1 MTTPTEAAPFVVEQP
16 GVYADIPAEVY
27 HADPVPAGSLSSTGA
42 RKLLPPS
49 CPALYRHWV
58 DNPQPPK
65 HEFDLGHA
73 AHTLVLGAGPE
84 IVEIEHDSWRTNA
97 AKDKAKAAREAGKVP
112 LLSADYATV
121 HAMAAALREHPTAA
135 ALLRPEGGRPE
146 LSAFWVD
153 PDTRIWCRL
162 RTDWLDVSR
171 PGRLIVPDY
180 KTCASA
186 APDDLQR
193 AIWDFGYHQQADWYL
208 GGLRALG
215 LANEDSQ
222 FVFIFQE
229 RRPPYLVTVAQPDPF
244 AMRIGAHL
252 NREARMTYRECVQSG
267 RWPGYT
273 DDVALISLPG
283 WVENRYAKELM

>member
-1 MTTPTEAAPFVVEQP
+1 MTEPKPFVVEQP
-16 GVYADIPAEVY
+16 GVYSDIPNDVY
-27 HADPVPAGSLSSTGA
+27 HADPVSAGSLSSTGA

-49 CPALYRHWV
+49 CPALYKHWR
-58 DNPQPPK
+58 DNGQDPK
-65 HEFDLGHA
+65 RDFDLGHA
-73 AHTLVLGAGPE
+73 AHTLVLGDGPG
-84 IVEIEHDSWRTNA
+84 IVEVEHDSWRTNA
-97 AKDKAKAAREAGKVP
+97 AKDAAADAREAGKVP
-112 LLSADYATV
+112 LLTKDYAV
-121 HAMAAALREHPTAA
+121 VQEMAAALRAHPTAA

-146 LSAFWVD
+146 LSMFWVD
-153 PDTRIWCRL
+153 QETRIWCRA

-180 KTCASA
+180 KTCVSA

-193 AIWDFGYHQQADWYL
+193 AIWDHGYHQQADWYL

-215 LANEDSQ
+215 LASEDSQ

-229 RRPPYLVTVAQPDPF
+229 KRAPYLVTVAQPDPT
-244 AMRIGAHL
+244 ALRIGAHL
-252 NREARMTYRECVQSG
+252 NREARHLYRECVQSG

-283 WVENRYAKELM
+283 WVEHRYAKELM

>member
-1 MTTPTEAAPFVVEQP
+1 MSATGLTITEP
-16 GVYADIPAEVY
+16 GVYAGIPDAVY
-27 HADPVPAGSLSSTGA
+27 HADPVPAGSLSSSGA

-49 CPALYRHWV
+49 CPALYKHYR
-58 DNPQPPK
+58 DNGQAPK
-65 HEFDLGHA
+65 RDFDLGHA

-84 IVEIEHDSWRTNA
+84 IVEIQHDSWRTNA
-97 AKDKAKAAREAGKVP
+97 AKDAAAAAREAGKVP

-121 HAMAAALREHPTAA
+121 QAMAAALREHPTAA

-146 LSAFWVD
+146 LSMFWVD
-153 PDTRIWCRL
+153 PETRIWCRA

-180 KTCASA
+180 KTCVSA

-193 AIWDFGYHQQADWYL
+193 AIWDHGYHQQADWYL

-215 LANEDSQ
+215 LAGEDSQ

-229 RRPPYLVTVAQPDPF
+229 KRPPYLVTVAQLDPF
-244 AMRIGAHL
+244 ALKVGAHL
-252 NREARMTYRECVQSG
+252 NREARHLYRDCVQSG

-273 DDVALISLPG
+273 DDVALIPLPG
-283 WVENRYAKELM
+283 WVENRYAKELS

>member
-1 MTTPTEAAPFVVEQP
+1 MSTATEQAITEP
-16 GVYADIPAEVY
+16 GVYAGITDTAY
-27 HADPVPAGSLSSTGA
+27 HLDPVPGGSLSSSGA
-42 RKLLPPS
+42 RRLLPPS
-49 CPALYRHWV
+49 CPALFRHWR

-65 HEFDLGHA
+65 REFDLGHA
-73 AHTLVLGAGPE
+73 AHTLVLGAGPQ

-97 AKDKAKAAREAGKVP
+97 AKDAAAEARDAGKVP
-112 LLSADYATV
+112 LLTKDFEV
-121 HAMAAALREHPTAA
+121 VQAMAAALRDHPTAA

-146 LSAFWVD
+146 LSAFWID
-153 PDTRIWCRL
+153 PETRIWCRL

-193 AIWDFGYHQQADWYL
+193 AIWDHGYHQQADWYL

-215 LANEDSQ
+215 LAAEDSQ

-229 RRPPYLVTVAQPDPF
+229 KRPPYLVTVAQPDHS

-252 NREARMTYRECVQSG
+252 NREARHLYRECVQSG

-283 WVENRYAKELM
+283 WVERQYEMELSL

>member
-1 MTTPTEAAPFVVEQP
+1 MSTATEQAITEP
-16 GVYADIPAEVY
+16 GVYAGITDTAY
-27 HADPVPAGSLSSTGA
+27 HLDPVPGGSLSSSGA
-42 RKLLPPS
+42 RRLLPPS
-49 CPALYRHWV
+49 CPALFRHWR

-65 HEFDLGHA
+65 REFDLGHA
-73 AHTLVLGAGPE
+73 AHTLVLGAGPQ

-97 AKDKAKAAREAGKVP
+97 AKDAAAEARDAGKVP
-112 LLSADYATV
+112 LLTKDFEV
-121 HAMAAALREHPTAA
+121 VQAMAAALRDHPTAA

-146 LSAFWVD
+146 LSAFWID
-153 PDTRIWCRL
+153 PETRIWCRL

-193 AIWDFGYHQQADWYL
+193 AIWDHGYHQQADWYL

-215 LANEDSQ
+215 LAAEDSQ

-229 RRPPYLVTVAQPDPF
+229 KRPPT
-244 AMRIGAHL
+244 
-252 NREARMTYRECVQSG
+252 
-267 RWPGYT
+267 W
-273 DDVALISLPG
+273 
-283 WVENRYAKELM
+283 

>member
-1 MTTPTEAAPFVVEQP
+1 MTTATEQAIIEP
-16 GVYADIPAEVY
+16 GVYAGITDTAY
-27 HADPVPAGSLSSTGA
+27 HRDPVPGGSLSSSGA
-42 RKLLPPS
+42 RRLLPPS
-49 CPALYRHWV
+49 CPALFRHWQ

-65 HEFDLGHA
+65 REFDLGHA
-73 AHTLVLGAGPE
+73 AHTLVLGAGPQ
-84 IVEIEHDSWRTNA
+84 IVEIEHDSWRTSA
-97 AKDKAKAAREAGKVP
+97 AKDAAAEARDAGKVP
-112 LLSADYATV
+112 LLTKDYEV
-121 HAMAAALREHPTAA
+121 VQAMAAALRAHPTAA

-146 LSAFWVD
+146 LSAFWID
-153 PDTRIWCRL
+153 PETRIWCRL

-193 AIWDFGYHQQADWYL
+193 AIWDHGYHQQADWYL

-215 LANEDSQ
+215 LAAEDSQ

-229 RRPPYLVTVAQPDPF
+229 KRAPYLVTVAQPDPF

-252 NREARMTYRECVQSG
+252 NREARHLYLECMTSG

-283 WVENRYAKELM
+283 WVERQYEMELSL